1 MNTKERQC
9 CIRIRKNTFN
19 IITKIVD
26 YVGQKTLSICTY
38 WIEEFFMKPKTKSKT
53 R

>member
-1 MNTKERQC
+1 MKSKERQC
-9 CIRIRKNTFN
+9 CINIRKNTFN

-26 YVGQKTLSICTY
+26 YIGEKTLSLCTH